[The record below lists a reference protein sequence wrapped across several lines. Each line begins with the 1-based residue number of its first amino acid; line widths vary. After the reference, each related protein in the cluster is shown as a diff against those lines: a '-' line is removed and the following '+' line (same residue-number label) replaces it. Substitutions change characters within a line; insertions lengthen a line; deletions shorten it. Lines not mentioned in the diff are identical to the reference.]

1 MFGRIHLWR
10 YLVLAFFLGREC
22 FYYAF
27 NLISSYWSIQLI
39 YSLMVFSYLCIIHW
53 DFPLFIS
60 YFVDLSYFS
69 PVFSESG
76 QRFVNFVYT
85 FNEPDLDFIDFF
97 FCVLFC
103 FVFRAAP
110 KAYGSSQAKDQIGAI
125 AAGLFHSHSNVRPLT
140 HWARPGIEP
149 TYSWILVRFV
159 NCWATEGTLDFFS
172 CFLNLYFIYFLLDI
186 YDFLPSADF
195 WYCLFLFF

>member
-1 MFGRIHLWR
+1 MVYSIDLFSYGFFIFVHYPLRFPLIHFLFCWFKLFLSCFQWVWTEVCQFCLYFQWTR
-10 YLVLAFFLGREC
+10 SWLYWFFL
-22 FYYAF
+22 
-27 NLISSYWSIQLI
+27 
-39 YSLMVFSYLCIIHW
+39 
-53 DFPLFIS
+53 
-60 YFVDLSYFS
+60 
-69 PVFSESG
+69 
-76 QRFVNFVYT
+76 
-85 FNEPDLDFIDFF
+85 
-97 FCVLFC
+97 LFC

-110 KAYGSSQAKDQIGAI
+110 TAYGSSQAKDQIGAI

-159 NCWATEGTLDFFS
+159 NCWATEGTPDFFS

-195 WYCLFLFF
+195 WFCLFLFF